1 MSRILRART
10 EHVDLMAKLMAR
22 SPLLRQY
29 RVTAR
34 GAKASL
40 AEALRERDIVLV
52 AADGDAVLG
61 FAWVVIT
68 RALDRSAYLRLLLV
82 SETHQSRGLGAALLV
97 RAEREARA
105 SRCRHLVLLVTKT
118 NRRARSFYERHGY
131 AHVGDLAGFVRP
143 GIAES
148 LYLKS
153 WRT

>member
-1 MSRILRART
+1 MSRIVRAKDA
-10 EHVDLMAKLMAR
+10 HVGPIATLMST
-22 SPLLRQY
+22 SPLLRRY

-40 AEALRERDIVLV
+40 TEALRGRDLVLV
-52 AADGDAVLG
+52 AMDGDAIVGL
-61 FAWVVIT
+61 AWAVMT

-82 SETHQSRGLGAALLV
+82 TEDYPSRGSGAAL
-97 RAEREARA
+97 RARVERQARA

-118 NRRARSFYERHGY
+118 NRRGRSFYERHGY
-131 AHVGDLAGFVRP
+131 AHIGDLAGFVRT

-153 WRT
+153 WRA

>member
-1 MSRILRART
+1 MSRIVRAKK
-10 EHVDLMAKLMAR
+10 EHVRPMATLMAR
-22 SPLLRQY
+22 STLLRRY

-34 GAKASL
+34 GAKANL
-40 AEALRERDIVLV
+40 TEALREREIVL
-52 AADGDAVLG
+52 AAIDGDDVVGL
-61 FAWVVIT
+61 AWIVVT

-82 SETHQSRGLGAALLV
+82 SEDHQSRGVGAALLV
-97 RAEREARA
+97 RVEREARA
-105 SRCRHLVLLVTKT
+105 SRCRHVALLVTKT